1 MEGVGPA
8 AFHPHEAWAALLLPS
23 AALDDPAHD
32 LAHLSRVHANAMR
45 IQAAEGGDAELLGV
59 AAMLHDLVNVEKDSP
74 LRAQAS
80 RLSAAAARE
89 AMSPHWD
96 GARLDALAH
105 AVEAHSFSA
114 GIEPRTLEARILRD
128 ADRLDGTGAL
138 GVARAFVVG
147 GRIGRALYEPGD
159 PRALRRDLDDVAY
172 TLDHFRTKLLR
183 LEGTF
188 LTPTGE
194 RLARERLA
202 RTRAFLDW
210 FEAEIGLEPEAAP
223 GLTPRV

>member
-1 MEGVGPA
+1 MPGAGPA
-8 AFHPHEAWAALLLPS
+8 AFAPHGGWAAILLPG
-23 AALDDPAHD
+23 ADLDDPAHD
-32 LAHLSRVHANAMR
+32 LAHLARVHANAMR
-45 IQAAEGGDAELLGV
+45 IQACEGGDAELLGV
-59 AAMLHDLVNVEKDSP
+59 AAMLHDRVNVEKDSP

-89 AMSPHWD
+89 VMAAHWAPD
-96 GARLDALAH
+96 RVDALAH
-105 AVEAHSFSA
+105 AIEAHSFSA
-114 GIEPRTLEARILRD
+114 GISPRTLEARILRD

-147 GRIGRALYEPGD
+147 GRIGRALYEPDD
-159 PRALRRDLDDVAY
+159 PRALRRELDDVAY

-183 LEGTF
+183 LDGTF
-188 LTPTGE
+188 LTGTGA

-210 FEAEIGLEPEAAP
+210 FEAEIGLEPEAA
-223 GLTPRV
+223 